1 MTRERSPGAT
11 PPGLEATSNGLIA
24 GGGVVDGHGTLQSDR
39 LVMSV
44 AEAATALGVSDD
56 LLYEVVARGEL
67 PSLRFGR
74 RRVIPRRAVEL
85 LVESAVGGFDPSP
98 ALGTLTG
105 RRRTGAGSRAPG
117 RRAPEDHQPDPAGA
131 NGPAPAPFYMGA
143 STSSTCS
150 GRPWL
155 R

>member
-1 MTRERSPGAT
+1 MTRERSSAAT
-11 PPGLEATSNGLIA
+11 PPGLEATSNRLA
-24 GGGVVDGHGTLQSDR
+24 ADGGVVDADGTLRPDR

-85 LVESAVGGFDPSP
+85 LLESAVGGFDPSP
-98 ALGTLTG
+98 ALSTLTG
-105 RRRTGAGSRAPG
+105 RRRTGAGSDAPG
-117 RRAPEDHQPDPAGA
+117 RRAPEDHQQDRAGA
-131 NGPAPAPFYMGA
+131 NGSAPVPFYMGA
-143 STSSTCS
+143 STSSTSS
-150 GRPWL
+150 GRSWL